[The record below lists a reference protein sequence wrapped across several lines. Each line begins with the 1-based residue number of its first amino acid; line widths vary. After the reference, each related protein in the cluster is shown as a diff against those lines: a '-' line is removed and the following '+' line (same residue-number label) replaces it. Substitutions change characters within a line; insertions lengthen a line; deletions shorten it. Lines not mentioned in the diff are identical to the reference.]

1 MKDPEKAE
9 KILVSYLKKY
19 GLYKDYKKR
28 EIIEKWGEI
37 VKDRFFYLTPLYFEK
52 DVLICK
58 LNNLNYLDEA
68 IKKREDLKK
77 ELNIYL
83 GKYNYNIKQ
92 IKIVK

>member
-1 MKDPEKAE
+1 
-9 KILVSYLKKY
+9 
-19 GLYKDYKKR
+19 
-28 EIIEKWGEI
+28 
-37 VKDRFFYLTPLYFEK
+37 
-52 DVLICK
+52 VLICK